1 MHTYA
6 HAYIYLWRQTYI
18 HLHCTY
24 TGFKFVIVE
33 YGKVALAFH
42 ASGLFVALST
52 SYLFIVHIMGGIEPG
67 DFFFL
72 VLFAGFD
79 MGI

>member
-1 MHTYA
+1 MSH
-6 HAYIYLWRQTYI
+6 H
-18 HLHCTY
+18 HCTY

-67 DFFFL
+67 DFFF
-72 VLFAGFD
+72 FGFVC
-79 MGI
+79 GL